1 MAFKKEVVE
10 IIEPRD
16 IFVGNVK
23 AEITLEEFGEYESET
38 CAKANE
44 SVKRLLVEYDG
55 IIRFNFRHFPLTN
68 IHQRSLKAGE
78 AAVATGQ
85 EGKFWEMHNILF
97 ANRKNLGTTSLK
109 LYSKEAG
116 VNNKR
121 FLDDLVNATY
131 GWQVQGDLREGLDRG
146 VKTAP
151 TFFINGERM
160 EEHSYE
166 DLKKGIEEAIK
177 NLKNKGKG
185 KPTPVKPIVKVV
197 AKVENEDWAKPIYAD
212 RIKGKPIPARKSSKN
227 AGQRTI
233 VAKAEPAKVEK
244 KEVVK
249 PASKKAV
256 KEVVKVTAIKA
267 KAAPVKVKAVPTK
280 VKAAPA
286 KAAQVKVKAATAK
299 TKK

>member
-23 AEITLEEFGEYESET
+23 AEITLEEFGEYESEV

-44 SVKRLLVEYDG
+44 IVKKLLIEYDG
-55 IIRFNFRHFPLTN
+55 VIRFNFRHFPLTN

-85 EGKFWEMHNILF
+85 DGKFWEMHNILF

-116 VNNKR
+116 VVNKR

-146 VKTAP
+146 VKEVP
-151 TFFINGERM
+151 TFFVNGERIAKAT
-160 EEHSYE
+160 YE
-166 DLKKGIEEAIK
+166 DIKKGIEDAIK
-177 NLKNKGKG
+177 NINKKGPGKTG
-185 KPTPVKPIVKVV
+185 HKPYVRPVAKPIEKPDRSKRAPSRSSSKPVEKAIVSKPVAKTPVKV
-197 AKVENEDWAKPIYAD
+197 
-212 RIKGKPIPARKSSKN
+212 S
-227 AGQRTI
+227 
-233 VAKAEPAKVEK
+233 
-244 KEVVK
+244 
-249 PASKKAV
+249 V
-256 KEVVKVTAIKA
+256 KEVA
-267 KAAPVKVKAVPTK
+267 KSSQKPGAKTTLKKT
-280 VKAAPA
+280 PA
-286 KAAQVKVKAATAK
+286 KAL
-299 TKK
+299 TKQRA